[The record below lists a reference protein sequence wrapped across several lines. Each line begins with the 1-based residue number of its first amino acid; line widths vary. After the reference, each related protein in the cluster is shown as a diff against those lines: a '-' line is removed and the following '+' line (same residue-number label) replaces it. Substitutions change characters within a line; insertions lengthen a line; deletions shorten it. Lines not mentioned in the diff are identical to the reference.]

1 MINKQETKSELFIF
15 DKCQMLYNYF
25 AINNEDKLL
34 FILTTDNLEGI
45 NLILAIEAAGNVLNR
60 RKSVPILVKFLYHHL
75 PAVRESAISSLS
87 RKITPKIKNEFYFA
101 AKMETNETLLLLLES
116 KMKKLKTI

>member
-1 MINKQETKSELFIF
+1 
-15 DKCQMLYNYF
+15 MLYNYF